1 MGRFE
6 LKNADASARTRIR
19 LGYPGADVV
28 LTDGSLV
35 HDHDPNRPQKT
46 VLNSYLQEIATR
58 LADPRFHV
66 FTSRYYPGDPTDAHP
81 TADQHAAMARDLE
94 PDIRAAVGW

>member
-1 MGRFE
+1 MAAMGAPPRWYSGRLNLARVE
-6 LKNADASARTRIR
+6 ADMNRHLISKFAIVTVISIESAFA
-19 LGYPGADVV
+19 LPPG
-28 LTDGSLV
+28 
-35 HDHDPNRPQKT
+35 NRP
-46 VLNSYLQEIATR
+46 R